1 MEFLILQRWDLS
13 LPPKKASVSSR
24 QSTRNLQRKS
34 KQRKR
39 IMENF
44 TVVLL
49 NLSLMERLSRSTS
62 VSCRAPL
69 RVPPLHMGVQLE
81 IDSASH
87 GHKRDG
93 SVPMCQA
100 AQYVKGVV
108 QWLAKPC
115 SYLVDCVRS
124 VCKATATWRK
134 SFGSFGR
141 GGCRS
146 SAQPKVPLVRM
157 VGEDLQV
164 SQRNDDQN
172 EDQNE
177 DLYDIDLPELAV
189 VDVPEQLADTSA
201 GRDSAQAS
209 DQPFEEGSP
218 VDYDEL
224 EVTIPDNSVVDLPE
238 QVGCAENQD
247 QGAQRRVTIAFEH
260 TAPSGDL
267 QHSMP
272 SSDSVAQQD
281 SSSTGASV
289 PRPIRL
295 LMPFGIIAFGYLQAV
310 LNNVIQALAKFLD
323 TDLSYEQILEIL
335 KQPVQ
340 HAAQHD
346 RPFSQELDN
355 LQMMFATQRAIHC
368 RQVSISL
375 LIDVSK
381 DVERFVLQML
391 APITDTPILG
401 PIPFHSELVYALNDK
416 SISVFQID
424 FPSAISED
432 QVIPM
437 LLLLAKVLT
446 ESVVDSG
453 LLGSLECE
461 DQSVIL
467 LGNSAF
473 LVSNNH
479 MLDVLLKLFPGQ
491 AVGYC
496 IIASPSQKRFADI
509 VESFLNEIPRCFR
522 SKFTTPSYRITE
534 LFRQLSPS
542 VVAAEESSEVATY
555 TTPSLMVP
563 APQLDDGPLSAGCEY
578 SCDAVPVAQ
587 ACEETGS
594 GKSVCR
600 RTLYA
605 DFIHGVAI
613 VRELVCL
620 GIIFFT
626 SNYTK

>member
-1 MEFLILQRWDLS
+1 MDFLILPQRWDLS

-24 QSTRNLQRKS
+24 QSTRTLQRKS
-34 KQRKR
+34 KPRKR

-49 NLSLMERLSRSTS
+49 NLSLMERLRSTS

-87 GHKRDG
+87 GDKRDG
-93 SVPMCQA
+93 AVPMSQA
-100 AQYVKGVV
+100 AQYVKGVM

-115 SYLVDCVRS
+115 SYLVVCVRS

-134 SFGSFGR
+134 SFG
-141 GGCRS
+141 RS
-146 SAQPKVPLVRM
+146 SAQPKVPVVRM

-164 SQRNDDQN
+164 SHNDQN

-177 DLYDIDLPELAV
+177 DLNDIDLPELV
-189 VDVPEQLADTSA
+189 VEDVPEQLADTPA

-209 DQPFEEGSP
+209 DQPFEAGSP

-224 EVTIPDNSVVDLPE
+224 EVTIPNNSVDLPE
-238 QVGCAENQD
+238 QVDCVENWD
-247 QGAQRRVTIAFEH
+247 QGAPRRVTIAFEH
-260 TAPSGDL
+260 TTSSGDL
-267 QHSMP
+267 QHSIP
-272 SSDSVAQQD
+272 SSDSVARQD
-281 SSSTGASV
+281 SSSAGASV
-289 PRPIRL
+289 PRPAVRL

-310 LNNVIQALAKFLD
+310 LNNVIQSLAKCFD

-346 RPFSQELDN
+346 RPFSQEVDN

-381 DVERFVLQML
+381 NVERFVLQMS

-401 PIPFHSELVYALNDK
+401 PIPFHNELVHALNDK
-416 SISVFQID
+416 SMSVFQID

-437 LLLLAKVLT
+437 LLLLAKMLT

-473 LVSNNH
+473 LVSDNH
-479 MLDVLLKLFPGQ
+479 MLDVLLKVFPGQ

-509 VESFLNEIPRCFR
+509 VESFLNDIPRCFR

-542 VVAAEESSEVATY
+542 IVAAEESSEVTTY
-555 TTPSLMVP
+555 TTPQLPVVP

-578 SCDAVPVAQ
+578 SCDSVPVAQ

-594 GKSVCR
+594 GKSVCVVW
-600 RTLYA
+600 
-605 DFIHGVAI
+605 GVGGESAKQLI
-613 VRELVCL
+613 YSSMPE
-620 GIIFFT
+620 
-626 SNYTK
+626 